1 MEYVKIEGQFPK
13 FSHCAVT
20 LGKFD
25 GIHRGH
31 RKLIQTILN
40 RKKEYGELA
49 VVMAFVSDRQTILTS
64 EERHILLEK
73 MGVDILLECPLNDQ
87 IKHMKA
93 DVFIRQILKGDL
105 QASCVVV
112 GEDFRFGHER
122 KGSPELLEKYGE
134 KYDYETI
141 VIAKEMEGNRKI
153 SSTYIREEL
162 KKRGTDIP
170 FDVASNPEFLKEGD
184 AIRDFLSPDRVV
196 VGVENDRAR
205 KLMETLYRP
214 FLLKNF
220 RVIFMDIPSAEMTKY
235 AANSMLATRI
245 SFINEMAN
253 LCECVGADVNM
264 VRAGI
269 GSDSRIGNKFLYPG
283 CGYGGSCFPKDVK
296 AIINTGLQHGYRM
309 KVMEAVDEMNERQK
323 EVLFHK
329 PSSFFEGQ
337 LEGKTIGI
345 WGLSYKPQ
353 TDDMREAPSL
363 VLIDKL
369 LKAGCKVQAYDPVA
383 MDECRRRLG
392 DRITYA
398 KDLYQAAANA
408 HALVLVTEWK
418 EFRMPGWEILKKV
431 MKQPVV
437 LDGRNIYL
445 AEDMA
450 ANGFHYLCIGR

>member
-64 EERHILLEK
+64 EERRILLEK

-141 VIAKEMEGNRKI
+141 VIAKEMDGNRKI

-162 KKRGTDIP
+162 KKGIWKRLQI
-170 FDVASNPEFLKEGD
+170 FWEVRFL
-184 AIRDFLSPDRVV
+184 RQVSL
-196 VGVENDRAR
+196 N
-205 KLMETLYRP
+205 ME
-214 FLLKNF
+214 
-220 RVIFMDIPSAEMTKY
+220 E
-235 AANSMLATRI
+235 
-245 SFINEMAN
+245 EW
-253 LCECVGADVNM
+253 
-264 VRAGI
+264 GI
-269 GSDSRIGNKFLYPG
+269 GIFSNSEYH
-283 CGYGGSCFPKDVK
+283 STEV
-296 AIINTGLQHGYRM
+296 
-309 KVMEAVDEMNERQK
+309 EADASE
-323 EVLFHK
+323 
-329 PSSFFEGQ
+329 
-337 LEGKTIGI
+337 
-345 WGLSYKPQ
+345 WGLCDSI
-353 TDDMREAPSL
+353 AS
-363 VLIDKL
+363 
-369 LKAGCKVQAYDPVA
+369 
-383 MDECRRRLG
+383 
-392 DRITYA
+392 
-398 KDLYQAAANA
+398 
-408 HALVLVTEWK
+408 
-418 EFRMPGWEILKKV
+418 
-431 MKQPVV
+431 
-437 LDGRNIYL
+437 
-445 AEDMA
+445 
-450 ANGFHYLCIGR
+450 